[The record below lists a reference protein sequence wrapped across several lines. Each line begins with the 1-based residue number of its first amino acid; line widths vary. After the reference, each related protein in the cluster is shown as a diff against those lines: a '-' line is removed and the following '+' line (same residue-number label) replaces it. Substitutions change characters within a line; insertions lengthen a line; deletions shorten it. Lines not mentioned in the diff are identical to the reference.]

1 MKIGDVIA
9 LDKESR
15 FRRIIKIEQDVF
27 SFIFTLENIL
37 NKSEVIKL
45 DGYILKTE
53 HFKIMNKEEIIE
65 FLDKMEE
72 YYNINEYV
80 KTWNREQVILDIGDN
95 NE

>member
-72 YYNINEYV
+72 YYNMNEYV
-80 KTWNREQVILDIGDN
+80 KTWNRKQVILDIGIN